1 MAFDSSKRYHVTALA
16 CAVASALS
24 LNASVVQAQ
33 EEAEIKEEDVEK
45 VVVTG
50 SRIARDPNL
59 ASPSPVQAISE
70 EDIQL
75 SGEFSVTDVINDI
88 PALFSS
94 TTAES
99 SIDSASFS
107 DGANILNLRGLGANR
122 TLTLVNGRR
131 HVGGSAGSAAVDVG
145 SIPVKLIKSVE
156 VLTGGAS
163 AVYGADAVTGVV
175 NFILRD
181 DYEGFEVDVNTGIS
195 SEGDGEQLSISALY
209 GTNFDDD
216 KGNFAINVEFQRDEG
231 VRVSERDNGLLIGS
245 GGDWTNPALRFQ
257 QGDIGKE

>member
-131 HVGGSAGSAAVDVG
+131 HVGGSAGSA
-145 SIPVKLIKSVE
+145 
-156 VLTGGAS
+156 
-163 AVYGADAVTGVV
+163 
-175 NFILRD
+175 R
-181 DYEGFEVDVNTGIS
+181 
-195 SEGDGEQLSISALY
+195 
-209 GTNFDDD
+209 
-216 KGNFAINVEFQRDEG
+216 
-231 VRVSERDNGLLIGS
+231 
-245 GGDWTNPALRFQ
+245 
-257 QGDIGKE
+257 

>member
-122 TLTLVNGRR
+122 TQPWLMD
-131 HVGGSAGSAAVDVG
+131 DVM
-145 SIPVKLIKSVE
+145 
-156 VLTGGAS
+156 
-163 AVYGADAVTGVV
+163 
-175 NFILRD
+175 
-181 DYEGFEVDVNTGIS
+181 
-195 SEGDGEQLSISALY
+195 
-209 GTNFDDD
+209 
-216 KGNFAINVEFQRDEG
+216 
-231 VRVSERDNGLLIGS
+231 
-245 GGDWTNPALRFQ
+245 
-257 QGDIGKE
+257 